1 VARTF
6 PSSAP
11 IDSTLNI
18 TVLGSDFFASESIYC
33 KFGDQQV
40 KATWI
45 NNAHINCTCPSVS
58 NAEVVPL
65 EISVDGMTW
74 VSAGS
79 FRFYGAQPSSLEAP
93 ARIRIYACVCTHER
107 ASERASAFSIV
118 LMLRILFY
126 PLSTVQPTIVSFAP
140 LSGNPSRS
148 LAPVVNLTG
157 TDFWNSTLMSCMYV
171 STANAFACCRND
183 LLTISCV
190 QCSFG
195 ETRTTAVFV
204 SPTFVQCLHPH
215 DPTGKQLN
223 VTVGF
228 SQNGLSIVYAPGV
241 YQFEGSA
248 GYLIVSLSLS
258 LSLSL
263 CAYAWY

>member
-1 VARTF
+1 MARTF

-93 ARIRIYACVCTHER
+93 ARSMRIYACVVACVR
-107 ASERASAFSIV
+107 AHTSERASAFSIV
-118 LMLRILFY
+118 LMLRFLCY
-126 PLSTVQPTIVSFAP
+126 PS
-140 LSGNPSRS
+140 
-148 LAPVVNLTG
+148 
-157 TDFWNSTLMSCMYV
+157 M
-171 STANAFACCRND
+171 
-183 LLTISCV
+183 
-190 QCSFG
+190 
-195 ETRTTAVFV
+195 
-204 SPTFVQCLHPH
+204 
-215 DPTGKQLN
+215 
-223 VTVGF
+223 
-228 SQNGLSIVYAPGV
+228 
-241 YQFEGSA
+241 
-248 GYLIVSLSLS
+248 
-258 LSLSL
+258 
-263 CAYAWY
+263 